1 MAVRSLAGEPCRVVT
16 DIEEP
21 VFEGKRSF
29 QVVAEGKDTY
39 CIDLQK
45 GEEVLIRRK
54 GKKVRCEVRPVDNGV
69 QNYYGKK

>member
-1 MAVRSLAGEPCRVVT
+1 MT
-16 DIEEP
+16 DIQQP

-45 GEEVLIRRK
+45 GEEVLICRK

>member
-1 MAVRSLAGEPCRVVT
+1 MT
-16 DIEEP
+16 DIQQP

-39 CIDLQK
+39 RIDLQK
-45 GEEVLIRRK
+45 GEEVLIRPQ
-54 GKKVRCEVRPVDNGV
+54 GKKVRWEVRPVDNGV